1 MLISSLTW
9 EAKQDLDWEL
19 TTFSLWRGETI
30 WLAWESRGAQL
41 SPCMRLN
48 CLPTWGCGLFGGRN
62 HGLGGCVLLDIAEG
76 LVHASCFGAVREE
89 RMSGWPAP
97 SCCLPSLWFILAR
110 IFLFLLLI
118 HCLCSVTQSCPI
130 LCDPMDCSPPGYSV
144 HGILQA
150 RILEWI
156 AIFLL
161 QGIFLSQESNP
172 HLLHWQAYS
181 LPLSHQGSPESVVLI
196 G

>member
-1 MLISSLTW
+1 MLFAITLVHLSKNIPISSPH
-9 EAKQDLDWEL
+9 
-19 TTFSLWRGETI
+19 SL
-30 WLAWESRGAQL
+30 LVL
-41 SPCMRLN
+41 SHSVMSNSLRP
-48 CLPTWGCGLFGGRN
+48 
-62 HGLGGCVLLDIAEG
+62 HGHNPL
-76 LVHASCFGAVREE
+76 
-89 RMSGWPAP
+89 
-97 SCCLPSLWFILAR
+97 
-110 IFLFLLLI
+110 
-118 HCLCSVTQSCPI
+118 
-130 LCDPMDCSPPGYSV
+130 GYSV

-181 LPLSHQGSPESVVLI
+181 LPLSPQGSPEPVVLV

>member
-1 MLISSLTW
+1 M
-9 EAKQDLDWEL
+9 
-19 TTFSLWRGETI
+19 
-30 WLAWESRGAQL
+30 
-41 SPCMRLN
+41 
-48 CLPTWGCGLFGGRN
+48 
-62 HGLGGCVLLDIAEG
+62 LLDIAEG
-76 LVHASCFGAVREE
+76 LAHASCFGAVREE

-130 LCDPMDCSPPGYSV
+130 LCDPMDCSPSGYSV